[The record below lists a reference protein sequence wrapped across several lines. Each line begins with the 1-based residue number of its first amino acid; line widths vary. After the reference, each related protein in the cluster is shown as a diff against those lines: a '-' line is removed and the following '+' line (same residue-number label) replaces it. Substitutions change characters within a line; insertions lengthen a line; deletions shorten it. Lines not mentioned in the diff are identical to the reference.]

1 VAQEDGEHPVLMS
14 ALPPPV
20 LVAALAVSLAL
31 PILAWALLA
40 RPGAAA
46 AQAQQNLVRGLDA
59 DPAGPAVRSGP
70 PALARL
76 VQALTPRGTTAR
88 INRLLGAAGRPAAWP
103 LSRVV
108 AAKLVL
114 AAISA
119 GLGLVVV
126 TARPGALLAVVV
138 TAVTVTA
145 YHVPELLLTSRGQER
160 REAISLELA
169 DTLDQMTIAV
179 EAGLGFESAL
189 ARAGR
194 NGKGPLAEELVRTL
208 QDIGVGQPR
217 REAYLALA
225 ERTGVP
231 DLRRFIRAVVQAD
244 AYGVSIADV
253 LRTQAGEM
261 RLKRRQR
268 AEEKAMQIPV
278 KVIFPLILCILP
290 TLFIV
295 LLGPAAMDIAAT
307 FGGG

>member
-1 VAQEDGEHPVLMS
+1 MTPIPVL
-14 ALPPPV
+14 A
-20 LVAALAVSLAL
+20 AALAVAAAVPLL
-31 PILAWALLA
+31 GWAVLA
-40 RPGAAA
+40 RPPASAAA
-46 AQAQQNLVRGLDA
+46 ARDNLVRGIELQA
-59 DPAGPAVRSGP
+59 TGPRRGGAGLAGLARGLTPAGTV
-70 PALARL
+70 ARL
-76 VQALTPRGTTAR
+76 D
-88 INRLLGAAGRPAAWP
+88 RLAATAGRPAAWP
-103 LSRVV
+103 VSRLV

-114 AAISA
+114 AVVA
-119 GLGLVVV
+119 GALTTLVAVS
-126 TARPGALLAVVV
+126 RPGALTVLLAVVV
-138 TAVTVTA
+138 TGIA
-145 YHVPELLLTSRGQER
+145 YVVPDLLVKSRGQER
-160 REAISLELA
+160 QQAIGLELA

-179 EAGLGFESAL
+179 EAGLGFESAM

-208 QDIGVGQPR
+208 QDIAVGQPR
-217 REAYLALA
+217 RDAYLALA

-253 LRTQAGEM
+253 LRTQAQEM

-295 LLGPAAMDIAAT
+295 LLGPAVMDIIEV
-307 FGGG
+307 FSR

>member
-1 VAQEDGEHPVLMS
+1 MSLPLPVLAAVFAVAA
-14 ALPPPV
+14 ALP
-20 LVAALAVSLAL
+20 LLG
-31 PILAWALLA
+31 WTLLA
-40 RPGAAA
+40 RPSSTA
-46 AQAQQNLVRGLDA
+46 AQANLIRGLDLPVEAAARRDSGALTRLVRG
-59 DPAGPAVRSGP
+59 
-70 PALARL
+70 
-76 VQALTPRGTTAR
+76 LTPRGTVAR
-88 INRLLGAAGRPAAWP
+88 LDRLAGTAGRPPAWP
-103 LSRVV
+103 VPRLV

-114 AAISA
+114 ALIGGALS
-119 GLGLVVV
+119 GLVAVSS
-126 TARPGALLAVVV
+126 PGLPTVLLAVVV
-138 TAVTVTA
+138 TGVA
-145 YHVPELLLTSRGQER
+145 YVVPELLLYSRGQER
-160 REAISLELA
+160 REAISLQLA

-179 EAGLGFESAL
+179 EAGLGFESAM

-194 NGKGPLAEELVRTL
+194 NGKGALSEELVRTL

-253 LRTQAGEM
+253 LRTQAQEM

-295 LLGPAAMDIAAT
+295 LMGPAALDIIEA
-307 FGGG
+307 FSG